1 MNVSVVVFL
10 REFLCLQITCLFGY
24 FCGYFCG
31 IRMRLLTGL
40 LVLLPMVISHDVIL
54 KPVKTGPQEIALV
67 MIQGAYITP
76 DQYTPLAAAIQSAS
90 VFTLW
95 IGIPELPFDIS
106 EPLALSTGISR
117 VLKSMTEQGMNAS
130 TIFYSGHSLGG
141 VSIQDFV
148 YKNSSNCRGL
158 ILMGAYLLRKYRN
171 QTYPVSTLT
180 LGGELDGLT
189 RVTRI
194 MEEYYH
200 RILMAKDAQAFP
212 VAVIE
217 GMSHFQFASGNI
229 PSHVKNNDLK
239 PEISYDTAHA
249 LVGNLTSA
257 FLALQLGD
265 TRGLPTIQSAVEV
278 TGSFFKPLISAYQL
292 EGFYN
297 FLPPCYDKKPSPD
310 CAVGCSWTEKA
321 QEIMGGLPQGPS
333 LIDKDAFHPV
343 WQVTPIHLPHV
354 TNNCSSPDSSCV
366 LHSVT
371 VTQNVYEDLA
381 KLDVSSTYTSAKEM
395 RAKLKSRQTVM
406 EAAGMK
412 NVLFNVSDA
421 PSICKEINQQAY
433 DWAKTNAGSKTYQR
447 YVTFGEYMTM
457 GEDIGPYNVGPVW
470 IWSSLAFTEAKNS
483 TGGAML
489 EVQSIMMKTPTDF
502 RIKPSAGMHYCKL
515 LSPARAMEWIYVDSL
530 RKYYSLKA

>member
-1 MNVSVVVFL
+1 MK
-10 REFLCLQITCLFGY
+10 
-24 FCGYFCG
+24 
-31 IRMRLLTGL
+31 LLTGF

-67 MIQGAYITP
+67 MIQGAFITP
-76 DQYTPLAAAIQSAS
+76 EQYIPLAAAIQSTS

-95 IGIPELPFDIS
+95 IGIPELPLDMAD
-106 EPLALSTGISR
+106 PLALSTAISR

-130 TIFYSGHSLGG
+130 SSIFYSGHSLGG
-141 VSIQDFV
+141 ITIQDYV
-148 YKNSSNCRGL
+148 YKNRNNCQGQ
-158 ILMGAYLLRKYRN
+158 ILMGAYLLRNYRN
-171 QTYPVSTLT
+171 QTFPVPTLT

-200 RILMAKDAQAFP
+200 RILMAKNMQAATKLFP

-229 PSHVKNNDLK
+229 PSHVKNHDLK
-239 PEISYDTAHA
+239 PEISYETAHA
-249 LVGNLTSA
+249 LVANLTSA
-257 FLALQLGD
+257 FLALQVGD
-265 TRGLPTIQSAVEV
+265 TRGLPAIQSAVKA
-278 TGSFFKPLISAYQL
+278 TGSFFKPVINAYQL
-292 EGFYN
+292 EGSYN

-321 QEIMGGLPQGPS
+321 QQIMGGLPKGPS
-333 LIDKDAFHPV
+333 LFDIDAFHPV

-354 TNNCSSPDSSCV
+354 INNCSIPDSSCV
-366 LHSVT
+366 LNSVT
-371 VTQNVYEDLA
+371 VTQNVYEDMD
-381 KLDVSSTYTSAKEM
+381 KLDVASTYTSAKEI

-406 EAAGMK
+406 EAAGIK

-457 GEDIGPYNVGPVW
+457 GEDKGPYNIGPEW
-470 IWSSLAFTEAKNS
+470 IWSSLAFTETKNS
-483 TGGAML
+483 TGGAVL
-489 EVQSIMMKTPTDF
+489 EVQSIMLKTPTDF
-502 RIKPSAGMHYCKL
+502 HIKPSAGMHYCKL

-530 RKYYSLKA
+530 RKYYSIKA